1 MDQHHHTGVR
11 YEGAEEEHDR
21 LAMGDLAGAAMTVLI
36 ADVGGTNT
44 RIALA
49 DDGVVHDI
57 ARFANDS
64 YSGFTAVLAGYF
76 DGRSMSSPQA
86 CRVAVAGPVTPGRAR
101 LTNRD
106 WSFDP
111 VEIARALPGG
121 QTPVTLVND
130 LAALGHSLPTLAASQ
145 VSEIRAG
152 AGQGNGQ
159 ALVLGLGTGVNACP
173 VKKAGRGLAVFDAEL
188 GHASLPASVFAALA
202 QTVGPEAERFTSAE
216 HLFAGRGLEHL
227 HKALTGEDRTAA
239 EIVTGAADTVAL
251 TGRLLGLYAREI
263 VFQYLPFDGLYLAGS
278 VARGLIENGAG
289 GPMIEAFSIE
299 GPFADLARQ
308 VPLRLII
315 DDGAALN
322 GLAAMTEG
330 R

>member
-1 MDQHHHTGVR
+1 
-11 YEGAEEEHDR
+11 
-21 LAMGDLAGAAMTVLI
+21 MTDLI
-36 ADVGGTNT
+36 AEVGGTNT

-64 YSGFTAVLAGYF
+64 FCGFTDVLADYLV
-76 DGRSMSSPQA
+76 GRSIPAPDA

-111 VEIARALPGG
+111 AEIARALPGG
-121 QTPVTLVND
+121 KTLVTLVND
-130 LAALGHSLPTLAASQ
+130 LAALGHSLPALTASQ
-145 VSEIRAG
+145 VCQFRAG

-173 VKKAGRGLAVFDAEL
+173 VKQMSRGLAVFDAEL
-188 GHASLPASVFAALA
+188 GHASLPASVFAALGQA
-202 QTVGPEAERFTSAE
+202 IGPEAERFASAE

-227 HKALTGEDRTAA
+227 HKALTGEEKAA
-239 EIVTGAADTVAL
+239 EQIVTGAAESVAL
-251 TGRLLGLYAREI
+251 IGRLLGLYAREL
-263 VFQYLPFDGLYLAGS
+263 VFQYLPFDGLYFAGS
-278 VARGLIENGAG
+278 VARGLMANGAE
-289 GPMIEAFSIE
+289 GPMLEAFSIE
-299 GPFADLARQ
+299 GPFGDLARR

-315 DDGAALN
+315 DDAAALN
-322 GLAAMTEG
+322 GLAGMASG
-330 R
+330 L